1 MWETLDQELQELP
14 AFPTLIAGDTHHSN
28 NHLCCHTLQ
37 TNVLNTQAQAQAQPS
52 CLKSLRR
59 EHKLQHPPAPQNYIP
74 LVCNLVQ
81 VWYQP
86 KPQAQIDV
94 IIIIVVIAIIRIGRR
109 AVCRFILTWGEGKYS
124 RRGSLDLEGRGK
136 SLWLQQH
143 HQHRQHTITREHFE
157 LCEHISAVKPHNIKS
172 LFL

>member
-28 NHLCCHTLQ
+28 NHLCCRTLQ
-37 TNVLNTQAQAQAQPS
+37 TNVLNTQAQAQPS

-59 EHKLQHPPAPQNYIP
+59 EHNLQPPRAGPNYIP

-109 AVCRFILTWGEGKYS
+109 AVCWFILTWGEGKYS
-124 RRGSLDLEGRGK
+124 RRGSLDLEGR
-136 SLWLQQH
+136 Q
-143 HQHRQHTITREHFE
+143 
-157 LCEHISAVKPHNIKS
+157 S
-172 LFL
+172 LFRFNNIISLVSIQFWALCSPQDIANVNPQIFLPLV